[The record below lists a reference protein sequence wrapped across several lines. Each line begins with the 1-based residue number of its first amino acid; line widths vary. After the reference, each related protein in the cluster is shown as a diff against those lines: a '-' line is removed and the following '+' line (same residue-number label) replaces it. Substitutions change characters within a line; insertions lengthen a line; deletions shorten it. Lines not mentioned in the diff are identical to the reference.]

1 MGAVVE
7 FLETSR
13 QQPAG
18 LLVEGEP
25 GIGKTTLW
33 TSVVDRASRS
43 GFLVMTAQTG
53 QAESVLANAAI
64 ADLFSAVEPGVLAA
78 LPDVQRLAADR
89 VLLRDDT
96 AGRPTDERVTAAA
109 LLTAVHV
116 MSARAPVLIAIDD
129 VQWLDLSSR
138 AVLAFAARRLKGPVG
153 VLVTERSGPGVAE
166 SAASW
171 LQVGPAGALTR
182 TRVAPM
188 SLGALHAMLSARLG
202 RTFSRPAI
210 ARIAEISG
218 GSPLYAL
225 ELARVVDSGPQSVNR
240 LPATLSDLVRVR
252 VDGLDDEV
260 REVLVVA
267 ASVSAPTV
275 DLLARALESSV
286 ERVTA
291 LLEAAEVDEIV
302 AIEGNRVRFT
312 HPLLASGIY
321 DCADP
326 ASRRKIHRRVAG
338 ITEQP
343 ELKARHLALAATVA
357 DEATLQALDA
367 AADAARARGAPAA
380 AAELVEMAIALG
392 GDKVLRRLRAA
403 EHHFRAGDV
412 GKAAALIEPVL
423 DGMRPGILRA
433 LALNLL
439 SGVRILEDDYL
450 GAVELLQRARGD
462 GAGNDAVLVS
472 TLLSLAF
479 AMGMLGTFAE
489 QVDTARQ
496 AVDIA
501 ERLGIP
507 ALKSQ
512 SLAMWVHVT
521 TQYGLGVDEEALA
534 RAVESEDVD
543 ADIPI
548 PFRASATRGLMLAIT
563 GELTAAD
570 EQLSKVA
577 ERCWERGAEND
588 LMAVLGYQ
596 TMVAIWRGRYDV
608 ADRLAADLLQ
618 RAEQLGGSMVIAY
631 SICAAAVA
639 YRGREAEARRLAQAA
654 LEQGSRGTPPLTVWA
669 SATLAFLEVS
679 SCQYEQAVAAAEPL
693 LAVYRQLSGT
703 EILSGWALPD
713 AVEAL
718 IALARLDEAEPPIE
732 ALERNGAKLDR
743 PWMLAMG
750 GRCRAM
756 LLAARGELGEA
767 LEAVQRAMVEH
778 GRLPMPFEQART
790 QLLMGELQRR
800 LRRKDAA
807 AASLRDALA
816 TFEQLGTP
824 LWAARARAEL
834 LRASGRPGGPEVEL
848 SASERRVAELAA
860 SGMTNRDVA
869 AALFISVKT
878 VEINLT
884 RAYRKLG
891 IRSRTQLGQ
900 RLRQG
905 GEGSDRVDRRRE
917 SL

>member
-1 MGAVVE
+1 ME

>member
-13 QQPAG
+13 QRPAG
-18 LLVEGEP
+18 LRGEGEP

-750 GRCRAM
+750 GRCR
-756 LLAARGELGEA
+756 
-767 LEAVQRAMVEH
+767 
-778 GRLPMPFEQART
+778 GRWSNTAGCRC
-790 QLLMGELQRR
+790 R
-800 LRRKDAA
+800 
-807 AASLRDALA
+807 SN
-816 TFEQLGTP
+816 
-824 LWAARARAEL
+824 
-834 LRASGRPGGPEVEL
+834 RPG
-848 SASERRVAELAA
+848 
-860 SGMTNRDVA
+860 
-869 AALFISVKT
+869 
-878 VEINLT
+878 
-884 RAYRKLG
+884 
-891 IRSRTQLGQ
+891 RSC
-900 RLRQG
+900 
-905 GEGSDRVDRRRE
+905 
-917 SL
+917 

>member
-171 LQVGPAGALTR
+171 LQVGTAGALTR

>member
-1 MGAVVE
+1 MAASE
-7 FLETSR
+7 KFLGTAR

-43 GFLVMTAQTG
+43 GFVVVTAQTG

-64 ADLFSAVEPGVLAA
+64 ADFFRAMEPRVLAT

-89 VLLRDDT
+89 VLLRDAA

-109 LLTAVHV
+109 LLTAVHA
-116 MSARAPVLIAIDD
+116 MSAQAPVLIAIDD

-138 AVLAFAARRLKGPVG
+138 AVLAFVARRLRGPVG
-153 VLVTERSGPGVAE
+153 VLVTQRSGPGGSE

-182 TRVAPM
+182 IGVAPM
-188 SLGALHAMLSARLG
+188 SLGALHTMLSARLG
-202 RTFSRPAI
+202 RAFSRPAI
-210 ARIAEISG
+210 VRIAEISG
-218 GSPLYAL
+218 GNPFYAL

-275 DLLARALESSV
+275 DLLARAVGSSV
-286 ERVTA
+286 ERVIA
-291 LLEAAEVDEIV
+291 LLEVAEVDEIV

-326 ASRRKIHRRVAG
+326 DRRRKIHRSVAE
-338 ITEQP
+338 ITKQP
-343 ELKARHLALAATVA
+343 ELRARHLALAATVA
-357 DEATLQALDA
+357 DEATLQALDS

-380 AAELVEMAIALG
+380 AAELLELAIHRG
-392 GDKVLRRLRAA
+392 GDTVTRRLRAA
-403 EHHFRAGDV
+403 EHHFRAGDMA
-412 GKAAALIEPVL
+412 KTAALLEPAL
-423 DGMRPGILRA
+423 DRMRPGIMRA
-433 LALNLL
+433 LVLNLL
-439 SGVRILEDDYL
+439 AGVRIYEDDHL
-450 GAVELLQRARGD
+450 GAVELLDRAKD
-462 GAGNDAVLVS
+462 DAVDNDAVLVA

-479 AMGMLGTFAE
+479 AEGAVGTFAD
-489 QVDTARQ
+489 QLTTVRQ
-496 AVDIA
+496 AVAIA
-501 ERLGIP
+501 EGAGIP
-507 ALKSQ
+507 SLTSQALSV
-512 SLAMWVHVT
+512 WVHVSFE
-521 TQYGLGVDEEALA
+521 QGLGLDAAALE
-534 RAVESEDVD
+534 RALELEDAGSDV
-543 ADIPI
+543 PI
-548 PFRASATRGLMLAIT
+548 PFRASATRALMLALT
-563 GELTAAD
+563 GELAEAD
-570 EQLSKVA
+570 EQLGRIA
-577 ERCWERGAEND
+577 ERSRECGAEND
-588 LMAVLGYQ
+588 LMAVLGYRGL
-596 TMVAIWRGRYDV
+596 VALWRGRY
-608 ADRLAADLLQ
+608 ADAEKLAAQTLE
-618 RAEQLGGSMVIAY
+618 RAEQLGGSMVIAL
-631 SICAAAVA
+631 SISAVA
-639 YRGREAEARRLAQAA
+639 ASYGGRVEEARRYVRAA
-654 LEQGSRGTPPLTVWA
+654 LEQTDRCAPPLMVWA
-669 SATLAFLEVS
+669 GATMAFLETS
-679 SCQYEQAVAAAEPL
+679 LGNHRQAVEAAQPL
-693 LAVYRQLSGT
+693 FAMYAPFRAT
-703 EILSGWALPD
+703 EIWTCWFVPD

-718 IALARLDEAEPPIE
+718 IALGRLDEAESPIE

-743 PWMLAMG
+743 PWMLAVG
-750 GRCRAM
+750 GRCRGM
-756 LLAARGELGEA
+756 LLAARGELREA
-767 LEAVQRAMVEH
+767 LDAVQRAMVEH

-807 AASLRDALA
+807 AASLGDALA

-824 LWAARARAEL
+824 LWAGRARAEL
-834 LRASGRPGGPEVEL
+834 LRVSGRPGGPEVEL

-891 IRSRTQLGQ
+891 IRSRAQLGQ

-905 GEGSDRVDRRRE
+905 SEGSDRVDRRRE